1 MPVSYA
7 QAADCRFAAV
17 LPIVVFEMAFSVL
30 STPRKPAGNRGGLPR
45 LAGSRQ
51 APRSLASPRSVTVPR
66 LTRMPRRDAKIGSA
80 SRSRN
85 CPLGQGQGR
94 RLIRSPVVVQL
105 SLHLSSGSGNP
116 AQSFQAPPGGDAR
129 ARFSQRAPRRAT
141 SLRAPACSLSRPK
154 PLRPDRAI
162 SGFTRIFDAS
172 AQL

>member
-1 MPVSYA
+1 MPRPPT
-7 QAADCRFAAV
+7 AACAAV

-45 LAGSRQ
+45 LAGWQ
-51 APRSLASPRSVTVPR
+51 APRSLGSPRSVTVPR

-105 SLHLSSGSGNP
+105 SLHLSSGSGSP
-116 AQSFQAPPGGDAR
+116 AQSFQAPFGGDAR

-141 SLRAPACSLSRPK
+141 SLRAPACSLSRP
-154 PLRPDRAI
+154 
-162 SGFTRIFDAS
+162 
-172 AQL
+172 

>member
-1 MPVSYA
+1 MPRPPT
-7 QAADCRFAAV
+7 AACAAV

-30 STPRKPAGNRGGLPR
+30 STPRKPAGNRGGLPG

-105 SLHLSSGSGNP
+105 SLHLSSGSGSP
-116 AQSFQAPPGGDAR
+116 AQSFQAPFGGDAR

-141 SLRAPACSLSRPK
+141 SLRAPACSLSRPW
-154 PLRPDRAI
+154 R
-162 SGFTRIFDAS
+162 DAS
-172 AQL
+172 YPKRRREQAA

>member
-1 MPVSYA
+1 MPRPPT
-7 QAADCRFAAV
+7 AACAAV

-45 LAGSRQ
+45 LAGWQ

-66 LTRMPRRDAKIGSA
+66 LTRMPRRDAKIGALRDPEIVHSA
-80 SRSRN
+80 RVR
-85 CPLGQGQGR
+85 GR

-105 SLHLSSGSGNP
+105 SLHLSSGSGSP

-154 PLRPDRAI
+154 ALGDDRRREQA
-162 SGFTRIFDAS
+162 A
-172 AQL
+172 